1 MLIFWYQFLN
11 YILVQ
16 ENQKIHYVYKLN
28 FNAIIKII
36 MEYNKEEKNNET
48 NEKSYDDIIKY
59 SKQILY
65 IKETQDEALDAILI
79 ICDHNEINEKKK
91 LDLIKNLIKT
101 LKLCEN
107 L

>member
-101 LKLCEN
+101 LKLCEK
-107 L
+107 